1 MKNFYPNTTKCIEK
15 YNQISDKVSNGDES
29 TTDEEDEFLLNF
41 CIYLAQ
47 ALVAD
52 AMFSEKA
59 REELTKTA
67 DIINDVCR

>member
-1 MKNFYPNTTKCIEK
+1 MKNFYPNTTECIEK
-15 YNQISDKVSNGDES
+15 YNQIQDKMYNSEET
-29 TTDEEDEFLLNF
+29 TTDNEDEFVLNF
-41 CIYLAQ
+41 CLYLAQ

>member
-15 YNQISDKVSNGDES
+15 YNQISDKVFNGDES
-29 TTDEEDEFLLNF
+29 TTDVEDEFLLNF
-41 CIYLAQ
+41 CLYLAQ

-52 AMFSEKA
+52 TGFSEKA